1 MLKFS
6 FSYEMSDFLCPNCCF
21 LPAIEAGIILF
32 ADSTGERTDGSISFE
47 SLDIEAS
54 SFFAVLI
61 VWIETIRLF
70 PFEVHRSRNGN
81 LRAAVKFFCTYRPS
95 YSDYNGVT

>member
-1 MLKFS
+1 
-6 FSYEMSDFLCPNCCF
+6 MSDFLCPNCCF

-61 VWIETIRLF
+61 V
-70 PFEVHRSRNGN
+70 
-81 LRAAVKFFCTYRPS
+81 
-95 YSDYNGVT
+95 